1 MLTFHHVGVAQCTK
15 ALSTKHATHHA
26 TQAGVLEHALH
37 VVGGHQTTHQAPHHP
52 GHTPGV
58 ARHLLDDLKPR
69 VFPRLGFKKPGEGQN
84 RSKGPPG
91 NLYLQGCQWTFY
103 NRSYFLLLKFE
114 CQEYL
119 CKKIKDKGYNH
130 DIIMLQIQSATPL
143 FLQTGLEGFT
153 DILPK
158 ITHSPPYF
166 FLAVTVDKWILFG
179 EPALLG

>member
-58 ARHLLDDLKPR
+58 ARHLLDDLKTR

-91 NLYLQGCQWTFY
+91 NLYLQGCQWTF
-103 NRSYFLLLKFE
+103 
-114 CQEYL
+114 
-119 CKKIKDKGYNH
+119 
-130 DIIMLQIQSATPL
+130 
-143 FLQTGLEGFT
+143 
-153 DILPK
+153 
-158 ITHSPPYF
+158 
-166 FLAVTVDKWILFG
+166 
-179 EPALLG
+179 